1 MLLCDYLSNNLLR
14 MKNKL
19 YLILFIVMAAVC
31 LSFSACSSDDNDSLP
46 SIETVDIYGKTV
58 PYAPMEEQGFP
69 EWLRQ
74 LKNDKKMI
82 GLHSISVGTLNDEVV
97 YLLDVWTDSYIGGR
111 LYDKDGN
118 FISIGLNDLMAKVYN
133 LRCIYFI
140 NI

>member
-1 MLLCDYLSNNLLR
+1 
-14 MKNKL
+14 MKNKM
-19 YLILFIVMAAVC
+19 YLILFVVMAAVC
-31 LSFSACSSDDNDSLP
+31 LSFSACSSDDNESLP
-46 SIETVDIYGKTV
+46 ETIDVFGKTV
-58 PYAPMEEQGFP
+58 PYTPMEEQGFP

-82 GLHSISVGTLNDEVV
+82 GLHSICVGTLNDEVI

-118 FISIGLNDLMAKVYN
+118 FISLGSNDFMAKVDN
-133 LRCIYFI
+133 LRCIYYI